1 MKLSPNLLHLIAII
15 GFLGLFALLMLWN
28 TVLTPP
34 AKIPTAVLLLVTI
47 TPLLLPA
54 RGFFR
59 GQKKSCAWMAYASL
73 LYFLHG
79 SAETYASPPVR
90 HLAALEVIL
99 SLMLFFGATFYIR
112 SLKSPSPD
120 GRTTP
125 DRI

>member
-1 MKLSPNLLHLIAII
+1 MKPGPNTLHLIAIL

-34 AKIPTAVLLLVTI
+34 AKIPTSLLLLITI

-59 GQKKSCAWMAYASL
+59 GRPRSCAWMAYASL
-73 LYFLHG
+73 IYFLHG
-79 SAETYASPPVR
+79 SAEAYASPSVR
-90 HLAALEVIL
+90 HLATLEVVF
-99 SLMLFFGATFYIR
+99 SLILFFSATYYIR
-112 SLKSPSPD
+112 SLKSPPPD